1 MDISGNENKSDSS
14 VYVDLNADDQ
24 EQLPSEIES
33 LCMNCHE
40 TGITKILV
48 TKIPLWKEVILLSF
62 ECDKCGYKNN
72 EVSSGGKVQE
82 FGLRLQLKILNKL
95 DLNRQIVKSEY
106 ATVSL
111 PELEFEIPAGE
122 HTGEITTLEGI
133 ILRAKSSLAEV
144 TEDRQII
151 DDPSGNSFIENP
163 HPEKIDT
170 QLTTIHYHR
179 SLQQEKLLGLV
190 ADDVEESN
198 DEDAPPVWES
208 REAIRN
214 EVLHF
219 SVDCPNCLNQAETNM
234 KFINIPYFKE
244 VIIMAT
250 CCEHCGHRTNEVK
263 SASGIAERGIK
274 LTLHVVDT
282 CDLTRDILK
291 SENCFLYIPELELE
305 VGMGIVGSKF
315 TTVEGLLKSLKETFE
330 NQSCFSLGDSA
341 SPDQQQRMR
350 SFLEKLDQASQG
362 KFAYHLIFD
371 DPSGNS
377 YIESLTAPNPDSKLK
392 VEFYERSWEQNEE
405 LGLNDMNTENY
416 SSVNTYCFTSKMV
429 QNRVDNSEKCVKM
442 VNTCV
447 LENFG
452 SKVMFVPMN
461 DQIHE
466 LHTIIRDKCT
476 SQGDFVFYSDRLIRL
491 VLEESLNLLPYSPWT
506 VVSPTG
512 FSYDGLRF
520 SSGNC
525 SVSIIRS
532 GGVMEKGL
540 RECCRSMRIGKIL
553 IQKDA
558 DSGEVKVVY
567 SKLVQDI
574 QRRHVLL
581 LYPIMN
587 TGKTVHK
594 AMQVLIDNE
603 VKPCNVILV
612 NLFCTPSSLHY
623 LSDVMPELSIVTS
636 ECSLDP
642 PNYFCTKY
650 FDRRRCRRT
659 SILYRQAHAS
669 RERSRVESF
678 NRAFEQLRRLLPTLP
693 PDKKLTKIEILRLA
707 ISYMT
712 YLD

>member
-40 TGITKILV
+40 T
-48 TKIPLWKEVILLSF
+48 
-62 ECDKCGYKNN
+62 
-72 EVSSGGKVQE
+72 
-82 FGLRLQLKILNKL
+82 

-144 TEDRQII
+144 TEDRQVSKDVKEKLITFVDKLSQLINCETEFSMII

-170 QLTTIHYHR
+170 QLTMIHYHR

-214 EVLHF
+214 
-219 SVDCPNCLNQAETNM
+219 
-234 KFINIPYFKE
+234 E

-429 QNRVDNSEKCVKM
+429 QSRVDNSEKCVKM

-712 YLD
+712 YLDCILML

>member
-1 MDISGNENKSDSS
+1 MDISGNKNKSDSS

-40 TGITKILV
+40 T
-48 TKIPLWKEVILLSF
+48 
-62 ECDKCGYKNN
+62 
-72 EVSSGGKVQE
+72 
-82 FGLRLQLKILNKL
+82 

-133 ILRAKSSLAEV
+133 IFRAKSSLSEV
-144 TEDRQII
+144 IEDRQVSKDVKEKLITFVDKLSQLINCETEFSMII

-214 EVLHF
+214 
-219 SVDCPNCLNQAETNM
+219 
-234 KFINIPYFKE
+234 E

-416 SSVNTYCFTSKMV
+416 SSERFIFQVNTYCFTSKMV
-429 QNRVDNSEKCVKM
+429 QSRVDNSEKCVKM

-447 LENFG
+447 LDNFG

-532 GGVMEKGL
+532 GEVMEKGL

-594 AMQVLIDNE
+594 AMQVLIDNK

-712 YLD
+712 YLDCILML

>member
-40 TGITKILV
+40 T
-48 TKIPLWKEVILLSF
+48 
-62 ECDKCGYKNN
+62 
-72 EVSSGGKVQE
+72 
-82 FGLRLQLKILNKL
+82 

-144 TEDRQII
+144 TEDRQVSKDVKEKLITFVDKLSQLINCETEFSMII

-214 EVLHF
+214 
-219 SVDCPNCLNQAETNM
+219 
-234 KFINIPYFKE
+234 E

-712 YLD
+712 YLDCILML

>member
-40 TGITKILV
+40 T
-48 TKIPLWKEVILLSF
+48 
-62 ECDKCGYKNN
+62 
-72 EVSSGGKVQE
+72 
-82 FGLRLQLKILNKL
+82 
-95 DLNRQIVKSEY
+95 DLNRQVVKSEY

-133 ILRAKSSLAEV
+133 ILRAKSSLSEV
-144 TEDRQII
+144 IEDRQVSKDVKEKLITFVDKLSQLINCETEFSMII

-214 EVLHF
+214 
-219 SVDCPNCLNQAETNM
+219 
-234 KFINIPYFKE
+234 E

-416 SSVNTYCFTSKMV
+416 SSERFILQVNTYCFTSKMV
-429 QNRVDNSEKCVKM
+429 QSRVDNSEKCVKM

-447 LENFG
+447 LDNFG

-594 AMQVLIDNE
+594 AMQVLIDNK

>member
-1 MDISGNENKSDSS
+1 
-14 VYVDLNADDQ
+14 L
-24 EQLPSEIES
+24 
-33 LCMNCHE
+33 
-40 TGITKILV
+40 IL
-48 TKIPLWKEVILLSF
+48 
-62 ECDKCGYKNN
+62 
-72 EVSSGGKVQE
+72 Q
-82 FGLRLQLKILNKL
+82 
-95 DLNRQIVKSEY
+95 
-106 ATVSL
+106 
-111 PELEFEIPAGE
+111 
-122 HTGEITTLEGI
+122 
-133 ILRAKSSLAEV
+133 
-144 TEDRQII
+144 
-151 DDPSGNSFIENP
+151 
-163 HPEKIDT
+163 
-170 QLTTIHYHR
+170 
-179 SLQQEKLLGLV
+179 
-190 ADDVEESN
+190 
-198 DEDAPPVWES
+198 
-208 REAIRN
+208 
-214 EVLHF
+214 
-219 SVDCPNCLNQAETNM
+219 
-234 KFINIPYFKE
+234 
-244 VIIMAT
+244 
-250 CCEHCGHRTNEVK
+250 
-263 SASGIAERGIK
+263 
-274 LTLHVVDT
+274 
-282 CDLTRDILK
+282 
-291 SENCFLYIPELELE
+291 
-305 VGMGIVGSKF
+305 
-315 TTVEGLLKSLKETFE
+315 
-330 NQSCFSLGDSA
+330 
-341 SPDQQQRMR
+341 
-350 SFLEKLDQASQG
+350 
-362 KFAYHLIFD
+362 
-371 DPSGNS
+371 
-377 YIESLTAPNPDSKLK
+377 
-392 VEFYERSWEQNEE
+392 
-405 LGLNDMNTENY
+405 
-416 SSVNTYCFTSKMV
+416 VNTYCFTLKMV
-429 QNRVDNSEKCVKM
+429 QSRAENSDKSVKM

-461 DQIHE
+461 DQIQE

-532 GGVMEKGL
+532 GEVMEKGL

-594 AMQVLIDNE
+594 AMQVLIGNK
-603 VKPCNVILV
+603 VKPSNVILV

-623 LSDVMPELSIVTS
+623 LSDVMPEISIVTS

-650 FDRRRCRRT
+650 FGQRSGEDPKGRPTMRW
-659 SILYRQAHAS
+659 QAHAS

-693 PDKKLTKIEILRLA
+693 PNKKLTKIEILRLA

-712 YLD
+712 YLDCILML

>member
-95 DLNRQIVKSEY
+95 DLNRQVVKSEY

-133 ILRAKSSLAEV
+133 ILRAKSSLSEV
-144 TEDRQII
+144 IEDRQVSKDVKEKLITFVDKLSQLINCETEFSMII

-219 SVDCPNCLNQAETNM
+219 SVDCPNCLKQAETNM

-263 SASGIAERGIK
+263 SAS
-274 LTLHVVDT
+274 
-282 CDLTRDILK
+282 
-291 SENCFLYIPELELE
+291 ELELE

-416 SSVNTYCFTSKMV
+416 SSEV
-429 QNRVDNSEKCVKM
+429 EKPPE
-442 VNTCV
+442 T
-447 LENFG
+447 
-452 SKVMFVPMN
+452 
-461 DQIHE
+461 
-466 LHTIIRDKCT
+466 
-476 SQGDFVFYSDRLIRL
+476 
-491 VLEESLNLLPYSPWT
+491 SLNFDTFLFIVS
-506 VVSPTG
+506 VVVG
-512 FSYDGLRF
+512 D
-520 SSGNC
+520 
-525 SVSIIRS
+525 
-532 GGVMEKGL
+532 
-540 RECCRSMRIGKIL
+540 CC
-553 IQKDA
+553 
-558 DSGEVKVVY
+558 
-567 SKLVQDI
+567 
-574 QRRHVLL
+574 
-581 LYPIMN
+581 
-587 TGKTVHK
+587 
-594 AMQVLIDNE
+594 NE
-603 VKPCNVILV
+603 V
-612 NLFCTPSSLHY
+612 
-623 LSDVMPELSIVTS
+623 SDIIWFKKIY
-636 ECSLDP
+636 
-642 PNYFCTKY
+642 N
-650 FDRRRCRRT
+650 
-659 SILYRQAHAS
+659 
-669 RERSRVESF
+669 SF
-678 NRAFEQLRRLLPTLP
+678 N
-693 PDKKLTKIEILRLA
+693 
-707 ISYMT
+707 
-712 YLD
+712 

>member
-40 TGITKILV
+40 T
-48 TKIPLWKEVILLSF
+48 
-62 ECDKCGYKNN
+62 
-72 EVSSGGKVQE
+72 
-82 FGLRLQLKILNKL
+82 

-144 TEDRQII
+144 TEDRQVSKDVKEKLITFVDKLSQLINCETEFSMII

-214 EVLHF
+214 
-219 SVDCPNCLNQAETNM
+219 
-234 KFINIPYFKE
+234 E

-416 SSVNTYCFTSKMV
+416 SSEVNTYCFTSKMV
-429 QNRVDNSEKCVKM
+429 QSRVDNSEKCVKM

-447 LENFG
+447 LDNFG

-650 FDRRRCRRT
+650 FGQRSGEEPSGRPTMRWKKNVLVDRRRCRRT
-659 SILYRQAHAS
+659 SILYRQVHAS

-712 YLD
+712 YLDCILML

>member
-1 MDISGNENKSDSS
+1 MDISGNKNKSDSS

-72 EVSSGGKVQE
+72 EVSSGFEPQNMLP
-82 FGLRLQLKILNKL
+82 FLCLSWNLKYLLGNIL
-95 DLNRQIVKSEY
+95 E
-106 ATVSL
+106 
-111 PELEFEIPAGE
+111 
-122 HTGEITTLEGI
+122 
-133 ILRAKSSLAEV
+133 
-144 TEDRQII
+144 II

-219 SVDCPNCLNQAETNM
+219 SVDCPNCLKQAETNM

-416 SSVNTYCFTSKMV
+416 SSERFIFQVNTYCFTSKMV
-429 QNRVDNSEKCVKM
+429 QSRVDNSEKCVKM

-447 LENFG
+447 LDNFG

-532 GGVMEKGL
+532 GEVMEKGL

-594 AMQVLIDNE
+594 AMQVLIDNK

-712 YLD
+712 YLDCILML

>member
-40 TGITKILV
+40 T
-48 TKIPLWKEVILLSF
+48 
-62 ECDKCGYKNN
+62 
-72 EVSSGGKVQE
+72 
-82 FGLRLQLKILNKL
+82 

-144 TEDRQII
+144 TEDRQVSKDVKEKLITFVDKLSQLINCETEFSMII

-214 EVLHF
+214 
-219 SVDCPNCLNQAETNM
+219 
-234 KFINIPYFKE
+234 E

-416 SSVNTYCFTSKMV
+416 SSEVNTYCFTSKMV
-429 QNRVDNSEKCVKM
+429 QSRVDNSEKCVKM

-712 YLD
+712 YLDCILML